1 MADTA
6 ILLTTY
12 NGSRWLPAQLDS
24 LLSQTDRDFV
34 IWIHD
39 DGSSDD
45 TMKIVEKYCKDFPGM
60 IRAADYPP
68 AGGAKQNFFS
78 LMRHVDADWYFF
90 CDQDD
95 IWLPDKVARSRKA
108 AMRMREKYG
117 DIPLAVFGDM
127 YVADMEGNIIQP
139 SYLQYMKRDPRKLSL
154 RQLLRENKAAGC
166 TMVINRQLAREAL
179 RFRQEENIV
188 MHDWW
193 LMLTAAALGRIGFIN
208 SPLLLYRQH
217 GDNQIGAGK
226 STLAWAREKAGNL
239 LEGKQYR
246 SSMKGIL
253 EQRRMAG
260 ELAELLPENHP
271 DKAFL
276 KELAEIGNSPKPER
290 MKFYREHP
298 LLPDDNRNR
307 WKIWIV

>member
-45 TMKIVEKYCKDFPGM
+45 TLEIAEKYCKAFPGR
-60 IRAADYPP
+60 ICVADYPP

-78 LMRHVDADWYFF
+78 LMRHVEADWYFF

-95 IWLPDKVARSRKA
+95 IWLPDKVEKSLRAIL
-108 AMRMREKYG
+108 RMREKYG

-127 YVADMEGNIIQP
+127 YVADAAGKIIHP
-139 SYLQYMKRDPRKLSL
+139 SYLQYMRRDPAQLSL

-166 TMVINRQLAREAL
+166 TMVINGRLAREAL
-179 RFRQEENIV
+179 LFRNEENIV

-193 LMLTAAALGRIGFIN
+193 LMLTAAALGRIGDIN
-208 SPLLLYRQH
+208 RPLLLYRQH
-217 GDNQIGAGK
+217 GDNQIGAGR
-226 STLAWAREKAGNL
+226 STLAWAREKAENL
-239 LEGKQYR
+239 LTGQQYR
-246 SSMKGIL
+246 SSMRGIL

-260 ELAELLPENHP
+260 ELADILPEDHP
-271 DKAFL
+271 DRAFL
-276 KELAEIGNSPKPER
+276 EKLAGIGNCPKRER
-290 MKFYREHP
+290 MKFYREHS
-298 LLPDDNRNR
+298 LLPDDRRNR